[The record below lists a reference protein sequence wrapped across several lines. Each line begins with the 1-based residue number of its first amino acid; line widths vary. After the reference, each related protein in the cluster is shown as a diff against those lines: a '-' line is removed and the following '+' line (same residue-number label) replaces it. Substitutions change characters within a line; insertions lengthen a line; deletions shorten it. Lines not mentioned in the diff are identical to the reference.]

1 MTKKRVSVQIEGRSY
16 AVITGEDEK
25 YVQNVA
31 NEVTSRIRNAAQTSK
46 HLDTRDCAVL
56 AALDFCDDRNKE
68 RKKNKEIVGK
78 ADMIIQN
85 TNELNRSCKEY
96 KERLAEAINENTS
109 LVRKIRE
116 LEEKVKLLTG
126 ENAELRI
133 AAKNSQKQQQP
144 AKPVTEAKTES
155 VTGNNAVNNQNK
167 SKPQMKQYSFFGNED
182 KNGKK

>member
-78 ADMIIQN
+78 ADKIIQN

-116 LEEKVKLLTG
+116 LEDKVKLLTG

-133 AAKNSQKQQQP
+133 AVKNSQKQQP
-144 AKPVTEAKTES
+144 EKSATEAKTEG
-155 VTGNNAVNNQNK
+155 VPGKNTVNNQNRN
-167 SKPQMKQYSFFGNED
+167 KPQMKQYSFFGNED